1 MAYFQT
7 PSNLV
12 RYKKLDNSEVNFNI
26 SLQHTITK
34 KYDLIF
40 PQVNQILDEDIELH
54 AMYDEFITIMMS
66 DEIDFERVK
75 ELLPK
80 IVELVDVY
88 AEKFNFW
95 EFSYVAPKRLSDYK
109 LHIDQNGYLEI
120 MKASV
125 RSKFVCIP
133 IAVMRE
139 EHMSLVRYIYNL
151 ICKEMIES
159 GVQFKLE
166 RIIDSIVLSTSA
178 KGLDAR
184 SQLWLFFS
192 TSKGID
198 PQNLALR
205 ERNAILYKGLPT
217 IATGLNPV
225 NWFVAMARTS
235 IGFQMKDKVNEI
247 SICFN
252 APIESCYENSADMLK
267 VFVYEEVTSNRKL
280 MKLFKEFPFA
290 QQMAKEYVY
299 PITNWITA
307 PFISQ
312 VFNVSNLNIT
322 HLINILLLNIFAYKF
337 LRKEHEDWILF
348 NMLTYRAA
356 IRQNEEITTSMRYPI
371 FSQITGKPSGSFFT
385 TRTLTSMVR
394 NMVAELE
401 FTKYTIYTTEQLEDM
416 FKFAIKTLLS
426 YDYYNHIGTKIAID
440 PVSLTNQYI
449 QYVFELLTSKYEKTV
464 NDARLYF
471 RGIYEEPEEQSK

>member
-12 RYKKLDNSEVNFNI
+12 RYKKLDNSEVGFNI

-34 KYDLIF
+34 KYNLIF
-40 PQVNQILDEDIELH
+40 PQVNQILDEDVDLH
-54 AMYDEFITIMMS
+54 AMYDEFITVMTS
-66 DEIDFERVK
+66 DEIEFDRVR

-80 IVELVDVY
+80 IVELIDKY

-95 EFSYVAPKRLSDYK
+95 EFSYNAPKKISEYK
-109 LHIDQNGYLEI
+109 LHIDKDGYLQI

-133 IAVMRE
+133 IAVLRE
-139 EHMSLVRYIYNL
+139 EHMSIVRYIYNV

-184 SQLWLFFS
+184 SQLWVFFS
-192 TSKGID
+192 TAKGID

-217 IATGLNPV
+217 IATGLNPI

-235 IGFQMKDKVNEI
+235 IGFQMKDRINEI
-247 SICFN
+247 CISFS
-252 APIESCYENSADMLK
+252 APIESNYENSSDMLK

-307 PFISQ
+307 PFISE
-312 VFNVSNLNIT
+312 VFSISNLNIT

-356 IRQNEEITTSMRYPI
+356 IRQNEEVTQSIRYPI
-371 FSQITGKPSGSFFT
+371 LSQVTGKPNGSFFT
-385 TRTLTSMVR
+385 TRTLTSTVR
-394 NMVAELE
+394 NMISDLG
-401 FTKYTIYTTEQLEDM
+401 FTKYTIYTTEQLEEL

-426 YDYYNHIGTKIAID
+426 YDYFNHLGTKISID
-440 PVSLTNQYI
+440 PVSLSHQYI
-449 QYVFELLTSKYEKTV
+449 QYVFELLTHKYDDAIDK
-464 NDARLYF
+464 ARLYF
-471 RGIYEEPEEQSK
+471 RGVYEEPDGE